1 MDHTPDNDDLR
12 QRRIEEILYI
22 IGGCEVA
29 IRNNNKPEF
38 RGAYVAEYGRQ
49 FGKMQKTYLKKLE
62 RLMNGLSEDES

>member
-1 MDHTPDNDDLR
+1 MDHTPADEDPRKKRL
-12 QRRIEEILYI
+12 EEILYI

-49 FGKMQKTYLKKLE
+49 LAKMQKTYLKKLE
-62 RLMNGLSEDES
+62 RLMNGLPEDES